1 MWCDQ
6 ILSQAQ
12 CLIWKVLEKTAHWQ
26 TSLHLHPRHLLL
38 AQPCILLH
46 HGGLF
51 GFQDVVCED
60 PGHGHLNRKLDSP
73 AHGQLQEE
81 LAEPQLGQ
89 VAAVLQRFLEEV
101 DSSVL
106 ASATQDRRGRQEAD
120 RVRARAGH
128 QRLRSHPQA
137 MQEGV

>member
-1 MWCDQ
+1 MVGQ
-6 ILSQAQ
+6 
-12 CLIWKVLEKTAHWQ
+12 
-26 TSLHLHPRHLLL
+26 
-38 AQPCILLH
+38 
-46 HGGLF
+46 
-51 GFQDVVCED
+51 D
-60 PGHGHLNRKLDSP
+60 PGHGHLDGELHPP
-73 AHGQLQEE
+73 AHRQLQEE

-106 ASATQDRRGRQEAD
+106 ASATPDRRSRQEAD